1 MKSRTW
7 TENLRWSWKKK
18 KEKEKQ
24 NRENQNQN
32 QNEVIKRK
40 QYYPQTSRSRE
51 QRGRGRDRL
60 CEGKKEKRKKKPRT
74 QLQTSRGMMRRE
86 KKKFQRWDRESEVER
101 VRDIQ
106 YYREGEL
113 EWGRELCS
121 SNIRV
126 MIWSRPKRH
135 FFFFIHAIFM
145 ILYYVEVSL
154 TFQS

>member
-1 MKSRTW
+1 MTSHELRILSVKSRK
-7 TENLRWSWKKK
+7 ENLRWSREHELRIWDEAEIKKK
-18 KEKEKQ
+18 KKKK

-86 KKKFQRWDRESEVER
+86 KKKFQRWDRESEGYSILQR
-101 VRDIQ
+101 GWAWVRQ
-106 YYREGEL
+106 RA
-113 EWGRELCS
+113 
-121 SNIRV
+121 V
-126 MIWSRPKRH
+126 
-135 FFFFIHAIFM
+135 
-145 ILYYVEVSL
+145 
-154 TFQS
+154 